1 MASLQVSATIVTGAA
16 SPGSAGPAFAAVSV
30 TDENGVPVSGQS
42 DDNFRFTVIANPG
55 GEPEPMTHRLN
66 TERGDGFYLASLF
79 RRSGQLSDTWAAGD
93 YLTGVQVNISS
104 RRGQT
109 VATLHIPPFGQAPS
123 IKSGPEV
130 LMSQLRG
137 YEVVA
142 VQKNAAVSPGEIVV
156 VDCPCPK
163 RKIIIGGGADVQ
175 ALPPGSSANY
185 TLKSSTI
192 LNIPGDQKWE
202 AIWTNATHETNPQVV
217 TFIVFA
223 ICIDAN

>member
-1 MASLQVSATIVTGAA
+1 MASLQVSTTIVTGVA
-16 SPGSAGPAFAAVSV
+16 SPGLAGPAFAAVSV

-42 DDNFRFTVIANPG
+42 DDKFRFTVIANPG

-66 TERGDGFYLASLF
+66 RERGDGFYLASLF

-93 YLTGVQVNISS
+93 YLAGVQVNISGS
-104 RRGQT
+104 CGQT
-109 VATLHIPPFGQAPS
+109 LATLHIPPHGGASS
-123 IKSGPEV
+123 IKSGQEV

-142 VQKNAAVSPGEIVV
+142 VQKNAAVNPGEIVV

-163 RKIIIGGGADVQ
+163 GKIIIGGGADAQ
-175 ALPPGSSANY
+175 SLPPGSAANY
-185 TLKSSTI
+185 TLKSSAI
-192 LNIPGDQKWE
+192 LNIPGDQKWQ
-202 AIWTNATHETNPQVV
+202 AVWTNATPETNPQVV
-217 TFIVFA
+217 TFIAFA

>member
-1 MASLQVSATIVTGAA
+1 MASLQVSAIFVPGVA
-16 SPGSAGPAFAAVSV
+16 SAGSAGVAFAAVSV
-30 TDENGVPVSGQS
+30 TDENGVPVSGQGES
-42 DDNFRFTVIANPG
+42 NFRFAVIANPG
-55 GEPEPMTHRLN
+55 GEPEPMTIRLN

-79 RRSGQLSDTWAAGD
+79 RRSGHISDTWDAGD
-93 YLTGVQVNISS
+93 YLVGIQVSVS
-104 RRGQT
+104 GSRGQT
-109 VATLHIPPFGQAPS
+109 VGILHVPGGRVPYT
-123 IKSGPEV
+123 KSSQEV

-142 VQKNAAVSPGEIVV
+142 VKKDAAINPGEIVV

-163 RKIIIGGGADVQ
+163 GKIIIGGGADAQ
-175 ALPPGSSANY
+175 SLPPDAAANY

-202 AIWTNATHETNPQVV
+202 AVWTNTTSDTNRQVV
-217 TFIVFA
+217 TFTVFA

>member
-1 MASLQVSATIVTGAA
+1 MASLQVSTTIVTGAA

-42 DDNFRFTVIANPG
+42 DDKFRFAVIANPG

-79 RRSGQLSDTWAAGD
+79 RRFGQVSDTWEAGD
-93 YLTGVQVNISS
+93 YLVGIQVDISG

-109 VATLHIPPFGQAPS
+109 VAILHIPFGRAPS
-123 IKSGPEV
+123 VKSGQEV

-142 VQKNAAVSPGEIVV
+142 VQKNAAVNPGEVVV
-156 VDCPCPK
+156 VDCPCPQG
-163 RKIIIGGGADVQ
+163 KIIIGGGADAQV
-175 ALPPGSSANY
+175 LPPGSAANY

-202 AIWTNATHETNPQVV
+202 AVWTNSTQETNPQVV
-217 TFIVFA
+217 TFMVFA